1 MERSRQ
7 GKFVF
12 QHLLDTAELIYGA
25 VIRTAALFFVRQ

>member
-12 QHLLDTAELIYGA
+12 QHRLDTDELIDSD